1 MQQFNLS
8 FPISCK
14 YVKYVWVF
22 YNILKLTLKS
32 WGIFWNKRQNDELI
46 IFTFLGDGLSE
57 ITEDKISL
65 NIAPIYN
72 HNNQLVFIERTI
84 ELKN

>member
-1 MQQFNLS
+1 M
-8 FPISCK
+8 
-14 YVKYVWVF
+14 
-22 YNILKLTLKS
+22 TLKS

-57 ITEDKISL
+57 IKEDKISL

-72 HNNQLVFIERTI
+72 HNNQLVFIELTI
-84 ELKN
+84 ELKD